1 MKRKGFTLI
10 ELLVVI
16 AIIAILAAILFP
28 VFAKVRD
35 KARQASDMS
44 NEKQLGLAII
54 QYVQDNSEVYPMA
67 AQYSSSAFGASF
79 NGWPQT
85 TQPYIKSLG
94 VFASPD
100 DPSALQNLPFPGGV
114 GISYACNGIAV
125 NLATGNNHLR
135 GVMGFNNSWF
145 GGGNCSPTDPSA
157 CGTDLSAQRDAN
169 INKPDQTIMVTNCFS
184 EDADNSLGTG
194 CNSSTFA
201 LSSDFT
207 GGGNGNPHPDDM
219 GAGDYAATE
228 EYPSGLET
236 LTGANCK
243 PYQGNVSSPFVGK
256 TTSNFLFVDGHVKS
270 LVPLT
275 TDPNPQTQPAENL
288 WVCNRPDNDSLPV
301 NWAQ

>member
-54 QYVQDNSEVYPMA
+54 QYVQDNSESYPMA
-67 AQYSSSAFGASF
+67 AQYSASAFGASF
-79 NGWPQT
+79 NSWAVT

-94 VFASPD
+94 IFASPD
-100 DPSALQNLPFPGGV
+100 DPQALQNMPFPGGIA
-114 GISYACNGIAV
+114 ISYACNGIAV
-125 NLATGNNHLR
+125 NIATGVNHLR

-145 GGGNCSPTDPSA
+145 GGGNCSVTDPSA
-157 CGTDLSAQRDAN
+157 CGTDLTAQRDSN

-184 EDADNSLGTG
+184 QNADNSIGLGI
-194 CNSSTFA
+194 NSSTFS
-201 LSSDFT
+201 LSSDFM
-207 GGGNGNPHPDDM
+207 G
-219 GAGDYAATE
+219 GAGNEPAPDNMGQGYAAGE
-228 EYPSGLET
+228 EYPSGLENT
-236 LTGANCK
+236 ATAGGQA
-243 PYQGNVSSPFVGK
+243 YQGNVSSPFVGK

-270 LVPLT
+270 MVPLT
-275 TDPNPQTQPAENL
+275 TNPQPVTQPAEDL